1 MAASQWIDVHKNIYL
16 FVLFWPVVSVQGY
29 IWRLSDTMEMPFHLP
44 TRYGTELCVLAFY
57 DTILTHK
64 PWFARRRRKID
75 ANSSNTE
82 HVIRNFGFIFAGQL
96 SLTTTSFVWGRCD
109 TSFLKYFCVPINV
122 CFRRCDC
129 VAMAVWLCSCCVGA
143 VAKLDFLLIPQPE
156 ILSRGER
163 EDQPRPRV
171 KEGRLLQI
179 TQRSRRASLTKVR
192 IESSQLF
199 WEYISDRNAVSNK
212 VPASPTR
219 LKP

>member
-1 MAASQWIDVHKNIYL
+1 MYTLKLKLAKAGIYTLLTSYKTVAQHIDIFSVLLNWFNYGSQSRNRCSQEYIFVCPFLASA
-16 FVLFWPVVSVQGY
+16 VSGQRY
-29 IWRLSDTMEMPFHLP
+29 IWRLSYTMEIPFHLP

-75 ANSSNTE
+75 ANSSDTE

-129 VAMAVWLCSCCVGA
+129 VAMAVWLCSCCVA
-143 VAKLDFLLIPQPE
+143 VQQWLCDCVAVLLC
-156 ILSRGER
+156 S
-163 EDQPRPRV
+163 
-171 KEGRLLQI
+171 
-179 TQRSRRASLTKVR
+179 
-192 IESSQLF
+192 
-199 WEYISDRNAVSNK
+199 
-212 VPASPTR
+212 
-219 LKP
+219 